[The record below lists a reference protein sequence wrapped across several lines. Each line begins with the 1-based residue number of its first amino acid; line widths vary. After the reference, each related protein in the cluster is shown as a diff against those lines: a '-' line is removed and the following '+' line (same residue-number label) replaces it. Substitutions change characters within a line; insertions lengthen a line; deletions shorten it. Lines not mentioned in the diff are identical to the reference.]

1 MQHTLIIMDDTY
13 SEYPPLIGL
22 CSGVCTYTVLV
33 TLPLCNYCHD
43 ASRQFWHSAM
53 TTRSVG
59 TFAAC
64 RIPAYRG
71 LFGELYIGRTRITL
85 ASTHRRFFLY
95 EDDVIALR
103 LASLRSCLASKR
115 SRASSGVNTTFFFR
129 LGSSAMA
136 TAPVPGGGGGG
147 PPELELAGTS
157 AAGC

>member
-1 MQHTLIIMDDTY
+1 MAIMQHTLIIMDDTY

-103 LASLRSCLASKR
+103 LASAQISSSCTYSFIESDAIASAYQLAIYDI
-115 SRASSGVNTTFFFR
+115 
-129 LGSSAMA
+129 
-136 TAPVPGGGGGG
+136 
-147 PPELELAGTS
+147 
-157 AAGC
+157 